1 MPQLAGL
8 TRAELARRLRQE
20 GLVLRTGPFATRIRS
35 DIPALAEGLVRLY
48 ADYQVEASADFADF
62 QLNLMRSRGWRR
74 WFRPQARFDFDGFAP
89 FTPLPQEQALAMFE
103 WVMNWC
109 VSNHAHGYLIVH
121 AAVVEKNGG
130 AIILPAPPGS
140 GKSTLCAALVMR
152 GWRLLSDELALV
164 RRSDGLLAPLARPVS
179 LKNASLDVI
188 RAFAPDARFGPQVHG
203 TAKGT
208 VGHLVAPAA
217 SVARAAEPA
226 RALRVVFPRYEAGA
240 ATSMEPVAKARTF
253 MRLADNAFN
262 YALLGRDG
270 FEVLG
275 RLVDGCEG
283 SDFTYSSL
291 DEAVALFDALAA
303 AAP

>member
-1 MPQLAGL
+1 MPLLAEL
-8 TRAELARRLRQE
+8 SRAELARRLRSD

-35 DIPALAEGLVRLY
+35 DIPAVAGGLAHLY
-48 ADYQVEASADFADF
+48 AGHPVEDSSGFADF
-62 QLNLMRSRGWRR
+62 QVNLLRSRGWRR
-74 WFRPQARFDFDGFAP
+74 WFRPQVRFDYDGFAP
-89 FTPLPQEQALAMFE
+89 FTPLPIGQALAMFE

-130 AIILPAPPGS
+130 AVILPAPPGS
-140 GKSTLCAALVMR
+140 GKSTLCAGLVTR

-164 RRSDGLLAPLARPVS
+164 RRADGLLVPLARPVS

-188 RAFAPDARFGPQVHG
+188 RAFAPAARFGPAIPG
-203 TAKGT
+203 TSKGT
-208 VGHLVAPAA
+208 VGHLAPPPG

-240 ATSMEPVAKARTF
+240 ATLLEPLPKGRTF

-262 YALLGRDG
+262 YALLGQDG
-270 FEVLG
+270 FELLG

-283 SDFTYSSL
+283 ADFTYSDL
-291 DEAVALFDALAA
+291 DEAIALFDRLAEE
-303 AAP
+303 AP